1 MAPARFNP
9 RPQTP
14 NNDPREHPNQQPGRS
29 LTEELGATVDDLR
42 QLYTDFGQRPYRVF
56 SVIVSWSGGSS
67 GRGDAVV
74 QQETEL
80 LPTPLVVDMK
90 SVRGR
95 ATPGG
100 FDEAGGITIKQ
111 ISPRYT
117 EDDIRAL
124 FFVQPLPVSKDGFL
138 EVRVDSRDGET
149 RRRRFV
155 VKGAPYRDAGKFDWS
170 ARMVLQSH
178 DRDRDGTIRDDV
190 TTPAEV
196 QLARFDEGQ

>member
-1 MAPARFNP
+1 MPARTNP

-14 NNDPREHPNQQPGRS
+14 NNDPREHPNRQPGRS
-29 LTEELGATVDDLR
+29 LTESLGSTVDDLR

-56 SVIVSWSGGSS
+56 SVVEVWSGGAS
-67 GRGDAVV
+67 GRGDASI
-74 QQETEL
+74 QSETEL

-90 SVRGR
+90 PVRGR
-95 ATPGG
+95 STPAG
-100 FDEAGGITIKQ
+100 FDEAGSITIRQ

-124 FFVQPLPVSKDGFL
+124 FFVQPLPTDRDGFL
-138 EVRVDSRDGET
+138 EVRVDERDGST

-170 ARMVLQSH
+170 ARMILQSH
-178 DRDRDGTIRDDV
+178 NRNRDGTIRDDV
-190 TTPAEV
+190 SSPAEV
-196 QLARFDEGQ
+196 QLVRFNEGQ